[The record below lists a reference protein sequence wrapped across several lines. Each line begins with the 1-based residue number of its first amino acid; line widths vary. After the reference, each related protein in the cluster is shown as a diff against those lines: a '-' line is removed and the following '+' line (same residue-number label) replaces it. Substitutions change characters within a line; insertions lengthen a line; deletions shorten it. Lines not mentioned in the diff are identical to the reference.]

1 MVKEGSTVIYNCSN
15 KVYIYHGRTLEKIFI
30 YIEWVKK
37 LEYNMKYILMDKNK
51 KIMWI
56 KNI

>member
-51 KIMWI
+51 KIM
-56 KNI
+56 